1 MRVLLTL
8 VLASLLAIG
17 TYLGLERLGRR
28 ALVPMLARAVA
39 WAALGLLLV
48 NVSCPRPPVP
58 QRPLVLLDASLSMG
72 AAGTDWNATRAAA
85 ESLGEVRFIGDER
98 TGADSTP
105 DRGRSRLAPA
115 IASAL
120 ALDRPIVVVTDG
132 EVDDASEIP
141 PDARRELTIVS
152 RPRSEARDLAIVEIT
167 GPDRLTAGDSVR
179 VEAIVRR
186 TGVAAAGDTVTVDLV
201 SDDARRTVLAS
212 RSARLVNGEGRVV
225 LRSPSTQLT
234 PGEHVLAVRLRHG
247 GDAEPRTDERL
258 LHLDVAETPGVV
270 LIASP
275 ADWDARFLYRTVR
288 DVSALPVRGYVQL
301 GDRWWSM
308 HDLKPASDDVVRR
321 AIRGADLLI
330 LKGRA
335 VERAGESRARGTWL
349 WPGGGGGGEVGDWY
363 LAPTPVSPLSPA
375 FAGLPVDS
383 FPPAVQLTPI
393 QPPQGGWVALMAQ
406 AGRRGA
412 PRPAMTGQETGRR
425 RQVTTAVEGLWRWS
439 FRGASAEQG
448 YRALV
453 ATTVS
458 WLLGSPDS
466 ARGLARPLRRVA
478 ENGRPIVFEWSGGSV
493 ARPVGITWS
502 SGTTTR
508 TDSLRFDGEGRAL
521 AWLAPGTW
529 RYRLEEG
536 AGGLVAVEQWSGEF
550 LPRPVTLT
558 AQQGIRT
565 PPASRTAARDWWWLF
580 AIGVAALCVEWWY
593 RRKLG
598 LR

>member
-1 MRVLLTL
+1 MRVLLIL

-28 ALVPMLARAVA
+28 ALIPMLARAVA

-58 QRPLVLLDASLSMG
+58 QEPLVLLDASLSMG
-72 AAGTDWNATRAAA
+72 VAGSDWDATRATA

-98 TGADSTP
+98 PGTDSTP

-115 IASAL
+115 VMSAL

-132 EVDDASEIP
+132 EVEDAGEIP
-141 PDARRELTIVS
+141 ADARRELTIVA
-152 RPRSEARDLAIVEIT
+152 RPRSSARDLAIVEVS
-167 GPDRLTAGDSVR
+167 GPDRLTTGDSIR
-179 VEAIVRR
+179 VEATVRSL
-186 TGVAAAGDTVTVDLV
+186 GEAAGRDSVTVELV
-201 SDDARRTVLAS
+201 SDDARRTLLSS
-212 RSARLVNGEGRVV
+212 RTARLANGEARVV
-225 LRSPSTQLT
+225 LRSPSAQLT
-234 PGEHVLAVRLRHG
+234 PGDHILTIRLKHG

-258 LHLDVAETPGVV
+258 LHLHVAETPGVV
-270 LIASP
+270 LVASP
-275 ADWDARFLYRTVR
+275 ADWDARFLFRTVR

-308 HDLKPASDDVVRR
+308 HDLKPVTDEAVRR

-335 VERAGESRARGTWL
+335 VERAGEGRARGTWL
-349 WPGGGGGGEVGDWY
+349 WPGGTGGENGDWY
-363 LAPTPVSPLSPA
+363 LTPTPVSPLSPA

-393 QPPQGGWVALMAQ
+393 QPLQGGWVALMAQ

-412 PRPAMTGQETGRR
+412 PRAAMAGQEGGRR

-478 ENGRPIVFEWSGGSV
+478 ENGRPVVFEWSGTG
-493 ARPVGITWS
+493 APRPVGITWS
-502 SGTTTR
+502 SGASTR
-508 TDSLRFDGEGRAL
+508 TDSLRFDGAGRAL

-558 AQQGIRT
+558 SQQGIRT
-565 PPASRTAARDWWWLF
+565 PPASRSAARDRWWLF